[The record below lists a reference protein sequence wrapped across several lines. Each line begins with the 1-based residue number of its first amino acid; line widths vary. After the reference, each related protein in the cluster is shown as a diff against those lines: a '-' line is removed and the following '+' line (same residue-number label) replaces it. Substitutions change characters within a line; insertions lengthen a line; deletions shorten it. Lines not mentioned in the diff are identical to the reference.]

1 MKKSEAELTK
11 LFEEQV
17 SFIFDEFKKLP
28 HYGQSNP
35 TFIARPKQQDTYEKI
50 RTILSKLNSDVTV
63 GSFNSSGNAHV
74 INFTDESRI
83 VIIYAKTEEDF
94 KWLYNYHSY
103 SNSIIFGK
111 ILKSAGLKYSED
123 GLQYIQ
129 YDLREN
135 HKSIAGTINI
145 TKDFYQV
152 LEILELNIDDF
163 KNGFKTSTEFIEFVI
178 KSPYFYPDKF
188 INHEKEQRSII
199 LQKLEEYLILNK
211 TENHNLKKLTFDR
224 IKELFTDIDFETE
237 IANLVA
243 KAERKKGIID
253 KLNGRVI
260 LDTIPDFETKKI
272 GIALS
277 YFKHSFPTHEEYIDF
292 MTEHSKEEVMVKFK
306 EVNNIV

>member
-1 MKKSEAELTK
+1 MKKTEAELTT

-17 SFIFDEFKKLP
+17 SFIFEEFKKLP
-28 HYGQSNP
+28 NYGQLNP
-35 TFIARPKQQDTYEKI
+35 TFIARPRQQDTYDKI
-50 RTILSKLNSDVTV
+50 KTILSKLNSDITV

-94 KWLYNYHSY
+94 KWLYDYHSY
-103 SNSIIFGK
+103 SNSIILGK

-135 HKSIAGTINI
+135 HKSVVGTIDI
-145 TKDFYQV
+145 TKDFSRV
-152 LEILELNIDDF
+152 LEILELNDADF
-163 KNGFKTSTEFIEFVI
+163 KRGFKTSTEFIEFVI
-178 KSPYFYPDKF
+178 KTPYFKPEKF
-188 INHEKEQRSII
+188 INHEKEQKSII
-199 LQKLEEYLILNK
+199 LQRLEEYLIINK
-211 TENHNLKKLTFDR
+211 VENHDAKNLTFDR
-224 IKELFTDIDFETE
+224 VKELFGNIDFETE
-237 IANLVA
+237 IAKLVA

-260 LDTIPDFETKKI
+260 LDTIPGFETKRI

-292 MTEHSKEEVMVKFK
+292 MTEHSKEEVLVKFK
-306 EVNNIV
+306 EVNNIA